1 LQWNEDDAMYHLCG
15 SLEGAAGQV
24 VEGLPTDAKTMDV
37 IKLLQTRFSTKLQ
50 AEWFKAELLARRR
63 QPDKTLQHL
72 YREIS
77 RLVSLAYP
85 SKGTDF
91 TDHVGKEAFIRAL
104 DNGPLQREVMKG
116 EPTNLE
122 SALNFAT
129 KYEVYK
135 CSLVSQGT
143 LSKTSAHTSIS
154 DDDDR
159 PKRRSRGVYA
169 VQDTSKD
176 AAPQLSVGE
185 LQNLL
190 AQATKG
196 IAALAAQSGEA
207 NKDKSGAKKSSPS
220 KKNSGVRSS
229 GRGRYRRYSGKKQDP
244 KVDPCHNCGEVGH
257 WAKDCPKPKQSAK
270 EPAKANAISCQLVS
284 PTHVYVTAYVDG
296 KPVQCLLDS
305 GCERSVISRNVV
317 PGAKLT
323 RSRYSLTVADK
334 ASLPILGDMNLHFKV
349 DGNRFEANVSVS
361 PAIDDF
367 LLGSDWLEANGAKWD
382 LATGTLHF
390 GDRVIRAY
398 RRTLGKMCRQV
409 TVSEDFIVP
418 ARHEANVPARM
429 TDRDI
434 PHPNDNWVIET
445 KAVQNSSSHLLA
457 LIQSV
462 SLIACLVWIRLLHF
476 SSLPHATSFA
486 GALGL

>member
-1 LQWNEDDAMYHLCG
+1 M
-15 SLEGAAGQV
+15 
-24 VEGLPTDAKTMDV
+24 
-37 IKLLQTRFSTKLQ
+37 
-50 AEWFKAELLARRR
+50 
-63 QPDKTLQHL
+63 
-72 YREIS
+72 
-77 RLVSLAYP
+77 
-85 SKGTDF
+85 
-91 TDHVGKEAFIRAL
+91 
-104 DNGPLQREVMKG
+104 
-116 EPTNLE
+116 
-122 SALNFAT
+122 
-129 KYEVYK
+129 
-135 CSLVSQGT
+135 
-143 LSKTSAHTSIS
+143 
-154 DDDDR
+154 
-159 PKRRSRGVYA
+159 
-169 VQDTSKD
+169 
-176 AAPQLSVGE
+176 
-185 LQNLL
+185 
-190 AQATKG
+190 
-196 IAALAAQSGEA
+196 
-207 NKDKSGAKKSSPS
+207 
-220 KKNSGVRSS
+220 
-229 GRGRYRRYSGKKQDP
+229 
-244 KVDPCHNCGEVGH
+244 
-257 WAKDCPKPKQSAK
+257 
-270 EPAKANAISCQLVS
+270 
-284 PTHVYVTAYVDG
+284 
-296 KPVQCLLDS
+296 
-305 GCERSVISRNVV
+305 
-317 PGAKLT
+317 T